1 MGAAMIKP
9 ASDLVA
15 FKVSGGNIRTV
26 EIEESDLA
34 ACAVFLRYTPR
45 GIVLVKSYF
54 EIGETLV
61 FTVIEGREYTR
72 WYEHGLISARA
83 ATLLVNR
90 FFSDIDAAKE
100 GQPCATNCQ

>member
-1 MGAAMIKP
+1 MIKP

-15 FKVSGGNIRTV
+15 YKVYGATIRTV

-54 EIGETLV
+54 ETGETWV
-61 FTVIEGREYTR
+61 FTIIDGREYNR

-83 ATLLVNR
+83 ATLLINR
-90 FFSDIDAAKE
+90 FFRDIDAAKGE
-100 GQPCATNCQ
+100 QP